1 MNTIKFAKKLAIP
14 LFVALAYVPSQA
26 LAQSIL
32 GADLDS
38 YAVFGKTLVS
48 SDPIS
53 TITRGDVG
61 SLTAITGTY
70 NLLAGS
76 SLKLPAASTPAGSDL
91 GPIGSP
97 GGSYAGT
104 STANGALAAMANTGG
119 SGLTNL
125 GTTFGA
131 GVYDFGAGS
140 LLGTQTI
147 TLDGSAALST
157 NGTSGSNALWVFRFT
172 SGITTITGSNLSLI
186 NVGDGA
192 NVGIYWSTA
201 TTAYLNADTWAGNVL
216 SLTDITSDGGLKM
229 GCGRLLAGTAV
240 TLIGD
245 SISTGCAGFNSAGF
259 DQVASV
265 PEPET
270 YAMLLAG
277 LGLMGFV
284 ARRRQRNLAAA
295 A

>member
-1 MNTIKFAKKLAIP
+1 MNTLKFAKKLAIP

-48 SDPIS
+48 SAPSAGFS
-53 TITRGDVG
+53 TITGGDVG

-70 NLLAGS
+70 NTGAVLR
-76 SLKLPAASTPAGSDL
+76 LPTASVAAGSDL

-97 GGSYAGT
+97 GGSYSGT

-147 TLDGSAALST
+147 TLDGSAGLST
-157 NGTSGSNALWVFRFT
+157 NGTSGSNAVWVFRFT
-172 SGITTITGSNLSLI
+172 SGITAITGSNLSLI

-192 NVGIYWSTA
+192 HVGI
-201 TTAYLNADTWAGNVL
+201 
-216 SLTDITSDGGLKM
+216 
-229 GCGRLLAGTAV
+229 
-240 TLIGD
+240 
-245 SISTGCAGFNSAGF
+245 
-259 DQVASV
+259 
-265 PEPET
+265 
-270 YAMLLAG
+270 
-277 LGLMGFV
+277 
-284 ARRRQRNLAAA
+284 
-295 A
+295 